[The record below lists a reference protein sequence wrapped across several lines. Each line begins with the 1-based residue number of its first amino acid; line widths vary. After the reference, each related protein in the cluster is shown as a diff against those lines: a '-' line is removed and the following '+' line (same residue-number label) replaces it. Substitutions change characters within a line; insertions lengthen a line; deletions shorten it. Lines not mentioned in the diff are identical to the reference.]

1 MFGMRRRD
9 FVALLG
15 GAAAGWP
22 IAAGAQQADRV
33 RRIAMLQ
40 PLGADDPEAQLR
52 VSAFNGRLK
61 ELGWSDGS
69 NVRIDYRWT
78 SGDAVRMR
86 AQAAELVSVKPDVI
100 LGVSTPVV
108 AALRQETL
116 TIPIVF
122 VQVIDPVAAGFV
134 ISLARPGGNVTG
146 ITNFE
151 FTIGGKWLETL
162 KEISPQ
168 LVRVAVL
175 YNPKTAPYAGSLLGS
190 IASAAPSFAIEPTD
204 TPIQDAAGIGR
215 AIDAFAQKPNSGLLV
230 LPDSTT
236 LLHRDLIIARA
247 AQHRLPAVYPFRYF
261 AINGGLFSYGT
272 DAADTHRQAVSYVD
286 RILRGTKPEDLP
298 VQAPIKFEL
307 VVNLKTAKALRLT
320 IPPTLLARAD
330 EVIE

>member
-1 MFGMRRRD
+1 VKRRD
-9 FVALLG
+9 FITLLG
-15 GAAAGWP
+15 GAAAWP
-22 IAAGAQQADRV
+22 LAARAQQGQRM
-33 RRIAMLQ
+33 RRIGVLQ
-40 PLGADDPEAQLR
+40 PMAADDPEALLR
-52 VSAFNGRLK
+52 VSAVNGRLK
-61 ELGWSDGS
+61 ELGWTDGS

-78 SGDAVRMR
+78 SGNAALMR
-86 AQAAELVSVKPDVI
+86 AQAAELASLKPDVI
-100 LGVSTPVV
+100 LGASTPVV
-108 AALRQETL
+108 ATLRAETS

-134 ISLARPGGNVTG
+134 TSLARPGGNVTG

-162 KEISPQ
+162 KEIFPRV
-168 LVRVAVL
+168 VRVAVL
-175 YNPKTAPYAGSLLGS
+175 YNPMTAPYAGSLLRF
-190 IASAAPSFAIEPTD
+190 IASAAPALAVELTD
-204 TPIQDAAGIGR
+204 TPVHDVTEIER
-215 AIDAFAQKPNSGLLV
+215 AIDSFAQTSNSGLLV

-247 AQHRLPAVYPFRYF
+247 AHHRLPTIYPFRYF
-261 AINGGLFSYGT
+261 ALNGGLVSYGT

-307 VVNLKTAKALRLT
+307 IINLNTARALRLDV
-320 IPPTLLARAD
+320 PPTLLVAAD

>member
-1 MFGMRRRD
+1 MIRRRD
-9 FVALLG
+9 FITLLG
-15 GAAAGWP
+15 GAAAAWP
-22 IAAGAQQADRV
+22 LAARAQRTERV
-33 RRIAMLQ
+33 RRIGMLQ
-40 PLGADDPEAQLR
+40 PLAADDPEAQLR
-52 VSAFNGRLK
+52 VSAVNGRLK
-61 ELGWSDGS
+61 ELGWTDGS

-78 SGDAVRMR
+78 SGNTALMR
-86 AQAAELVSVKPDVI
+86 TQAADLVSLTPDVI
-100 LGVSTPVV
+100 LGASTPVV
-108 AALRQETL
+108 AALRAETS

-134 ISLARPGGNVTG
+134 TSLARPGGNVTG

-151 FTIGGKWLETL
+151 FTVGGKWLETL
-162 KEISPQ
+162 KEISPR

-175 YNPKTAPYAGSLLGS
+175 YNPKTAPYAGSLLRS
-190 IASAAPSFAIEPTD
+190 IGSAAPSFAVEPTD
-204 TPIQDAAGIGR
+204 TPVANAAEIER
-215 AIDAFAQKPNSGLLV
+215 AIDSFAQTSNSGLLV

-247 AQHRLPAVYPFRYF
+247 AHHRLPAIYPFRYF
-261 AINGGLFSYGT
+261 AINGGLVSYGT

-307 VVNLKTAKALRLT
+307 IVNLKTAKALGLEV
-320 IPPTLLARAD
+320 PPTLLARAD

>member
-1 MFGMRRRD
+1 MIRRRD
-9 FVALLG
+9 FITLLG
-15 GAAAGWP
+15 GAAAAWP
-22 IAAGAQQADRV
+22 LAARAQRTERV
-33 RRIAMLQ
+33 RRIGMLQ
-40 PLGADDPEAQLR
+40 PLAADDPEAQLR
-52 VSAFNGRLK
+52 VSAVNGRLK
-61 ELGWSDGS
+61 ELGWTDGS

-78 SGDAVRMR
+78 SGNTALMR
-86 AQAAELVSVKPDVI
+86 TQAADLVSLTPDVI
-100 LGVSTPVV
+100 LGASTPVV
-108 AALRQETL
+108 AALRAETS

-134 ISLARPGGNVTG
+134 TSLARPGGNVTG

-151 FTIGGKWLETL
+151 FTVGGKWLETL
-162 KEISPQ
+162 KEISPR

-175 YNPKTAPYAGSLLGS
+175 YNPKTAPYAGSLLRS
-190 IASAAPSFAIEPTD
+190 IGSAAPSFAVEPTD
-204 TPIQDAAGIGR
+204 TPVANAAEIER
-215 AIDAFAQKPNSGLLV
+215 AIDSFAQMSNSGLLV

-247 AQHRLPAVYPFRYF
+247 AHHRLPAIYPFRYF
-261 AINGGLFSYGT
+261 AINGGLASYGT

-307 VVNLKTAKALRLT
+307 IVNLKAAKALGLEV
-320 IPPTLLARAD
+320 PPTLLARAD